1 MHCRQRPNQARD
13 ARGESQ
19 GVFRRAPG
27 AAEVSGCIGCAPG
40 GGVSVART
48 GVTLPHQSC
57 AGGEVVAHPQ
67 GPFTLR
73 SVHLVVGH
81 SGRDTK

>member
-1 MHCRQRPNQARD
+1 M
-13 ARGESQ
+13 
-19 GVFRRAPG
+19 
-27 AAEVSGCIGCAPG
+27 
-40 GGVSVART
+40 ART